1 MNAKQFVVGGI
12 VALVAIWMSGC
23 DEPAGGEAARPAAA
37 PVPVSLAPVQTGSLP
52 RTVSV
57 VGTLYGDEETTI
69 SAKVPGRVRQ
79 ILADVGDRVSPGE
92 ALAEIDPV
100 DYELVIDQ
108 KEMSVRQALARLG
121 LKELPDGD
129 FDVSTIATV
138 ERARFQA
145 ANARAKLNRA
155 KQLFEQQPPLI
166 SEQDFADLQTAN
178 EVAQRDYEVALLEAQ
193 ALLAEARSRNS
204 ELQTARQRL
213 ADTIVRAPQL
223 AMGSTQPI
231 TTQEAPKRFGV
242 AQRLVSIGEY
252 VTEGKP
258 MFRLVADDPIKLR
271 ASVPE
276 RHVRDVKVG
285 QAVELRVEG
294 QGQVFRG
301 VVQRVSPA
309 IDVASRTFQIE
320 AVFDNPDRLL
330 RPGAFAR
337 ASILIGQR
345 ENVILVPRDAVVSF
359 AGTTRVFSIQDGK
372 AREHRVQPLTREDA
386 DHVPVEGDLEGV
398 TEVIVSNT
406 NRLAD
411 GVAVVVE

>member
-1 MNAKQFVVGGI
+1 
-12 VALVAIWMSGC
+12 
-23 DEPAGGEAARPAAA
+23 
-37 PVPVSLAPVQTGSLP
+37 QTGSLP

-129 FDVSTIATV
+129 FDGSTIATV

-193 ALLAEARSRNS
+193 ALLA
-204 ELQTARQRL
+204 
-213 ADTIVRAPQL
+213 
-223 AMGSTQPI
+223 
-231 TTQEAPKRFGV
+231 
-242 AQRLVSIGEY
+242 
-252 VTEGKP
+252 
-258 MFRLVADDPIKLR
+258 
-271 ASVPE
+271 
-276 RHVRDVKVG
+276 
-285 QAVELRVEG
+285 
-294 QGQVFRG
+294 
-301 VVQRVSPA
+301 
-309 IDVASRTFQIE
+309 
-320 AVFDNPDRLL
+320 
-330 RPGAFAR
+330 
-337 ASILIGQR
+337 
-345 ENVILVPRDAVVSF
+345 
-359 AGTTRVFSIQDGK
+359 
-372 AREHRVQPLTREDA
+372 
-386 DHVPVEGDLEGV
+386 
-398 TEVIVSNT
+398 
-406 NRLAD
+406 
-411 GVAVVVE
+411 